1 MLINIILLL
10 LIILLSIYTTITTS
24 YKDVKNIVVTQK
36 RIKTGTSKRK
46 APVPSHFAGEEHWE
60 EEKL

>member
-46 APVPSHFAGEEHWE
+46 APVPSHLAEEEH
-60 EEKL
+60 